1 LARQVHLPFALV
13 QICGDRTRWELKM
26 QANDDSA
33 AIPLEEVMKQLYDAA
48 SSEQW
53 RPGPHPRDKAIPL
66 SLTSSSHSAHIQ
78 RALDRAAGKSFVPA
92 IKPLRRLL
100 RNQGAVN
107 DSVIEA
113 IYHLFAQNQELIKE
127 ITELQQH
134 LSQLERRL
142 ESRRK
147 PPIDSGAPPASQ

>member
-1 LARQVHLPFALV
+1 
-13 QICGDRTRWELKM
+13 M
-26 QANDDSA
+26 QANDDST
-33 AIPLEEVMKQLYDAA
+33 AIRLEEVVNQLYDAA

-53 RPGPHPRDKAIPL
+53 RPGPHPRSHAIPL
-66 SLTSSSHSAHIQ
+66 SLTSSSHTAHIQ

-113 IYHLFAQNQELIKE
+113 VYHLFVQNQQLIKE
-127 ITELQQH
+127 VTELQQS
-134 LSQLERRL
+134 LARLKRRV

-147 PPIDSGAPPASQ
+147 PPIDPAAPPTSP

>member
-1 LARQVHLPFALV
+1 
-13 QICGDRTRWELKM
+13 M

-33 AIPLEEVMKQLYDAA
+33 AVRLEEVMNQLYDAA

-53 RPGPHPRDKAIPL
+53 RPGPHPMDRPIPL
-66 SLTSSSHSAHIQ
+66 SLTSSSHTAHVQ

-113 IYHLFAQNQELIKE
+113 VYHLFAQNQELIKE
-127 ITELQQH
+127 ITELQQR
-134 LSQLERRL
+134 LAVVERRV

-147 PPIDSGAPPASQ
+147 PPVDPTAPPPTR